1 MNNKI
6 IDPFTKKEIEFID
19 PFAEGQAKSGV
30 AAAFGAG
37 VDKLEELGY
46 RAVKGFTD
54 VGEKAEEQA
63 PGSISETIAKTI
75 GQGGSLSKWAQ
86 EGIDRNLKEQE
97 KYKPT
102 IESYK
107 DIDSLGDLGSY
118 AAELTAGSI
127 PYMAGAATGVGAFG
141 MAGGLSQEAYE
152 KQPEGEKDATRAVA
166 SGAGQML
173 LERLGIK
180 VSMGQLGKDI
190 LKDGVVET
198 AKRMR
203 RGELVEA
210 VRDPSFAKRVFKGAI
225 GEGLTETGQEALA
238 QWGAGKSV
246 DEFQGLDEAF
256 VGGLVVGGT
265 VRTGAEAAQKV
276 MGYQQKSADA
286 VKDGVDQLVEAG
298 ATPEE
303 AIEAVKKQQ
312 YDAAIKQ
319 GFTEVEAS
327 AIVARTM
334 KEKFGIDDPLF
345 SAASE
350 PAFEPETEAVD
361 RVIPGDVKAP
371 MLESDNVDYDSPTAA
386 RNAGFAETD
395 KAAGQFGDM
404 LTSPAQESLRAL
416 DQGNGA
422 PSVDERVKAAA
433 FDKTPTPDDRFS
445 PIKYTHEGELLGP
458 EQQAQAPGVEKGP
471 IDGFTVPEQGK
482 LPTTEQ
488 TKNRQMREQAQAEI
502 DAQAKGIEQKDI
514 IFGEDGRPQQRAQEQ
529 IKQAGKDAENLL
541 PHKDIVFA
549 GDQSG
554 VNVARNG
561 LPFKTKR
568 DALLSKEARAARRA
582 GQKTKAIPF
591 DNGFGW
597 TTKDSSLKSA
607 PNTGPDLSAENQQT
621 DATVTDDGSMP
632 QQSESI
638 EKTNEKPA
646 ANLAQQDDEAQPAQ
660 QEGEALSLNVDA
672 EKVKNEEGKNI
683 AGKLIDDEWQSF
695 IKESGTKNIP
705 RSEMPQIKAENR
717 GAMVNF
723 MKARGIEHMQDEVPA
738 QSLKPTQKEF
748 SPNKVAKAKEYQG
761 GNRSILVSNDGYV
774 LDGHHQWL
782 AAREKGE
789 PVKVIRLNAPI
800 EQLVPLAKEM
810 PSTET
815 QGGTGKLIE
824 QEPATADPQAE
835 LPLILKTT
843 KRKWMQSE
851 AKKQGLKKGSPG
863 FDAAM
868 AKIEEGYEPAIDKA
882 LAESSFE
889 TYQEINS
896 DTPES
901 INRKAYGEL
910 RKEFGF
916 TDAPQAETAAE
927 PKSTEKTNDPEIP
940 DSSNQ
945 PTKKIEPPKSG
956 FSLPEPKNTD
966 GMTIDDIEESISN
979 AKNDL
984 VTTNTENWGNLRGQ
998 GKRAGGMVLGGMRDA
1013 SLQGEKSYVNP
1024 IGKLESINK
1033 FDYDDAI
1040 ATFNDDRNAK
1050 LAYGKARS
1058 AGFDHDTSLRYGL
1071 SKVPDTKMTFAE
1083 LMAVAKQE
1091 PTTEK
1096 TLDKKTSSNGQAAVK
1111 QDQGEQ
1117 KETIN
1122 DFGEKLGG
1130 ARKDAW
1136 SGFSEAI
1143 MEQQK
1148 TAELPLSKSWPEP
1161 NYKDL
1166 AEKGVSAESIALM
1179 AAMRSEIPSKPRA
1192 ARKVGRWAEKVNE
1205 LKSLAADL
1213 MNGDRDVESV
1223 MQRMRNHSS
1232 KLAAVVDA
1240 IPSIAKADIDTL
1252 KNVADYRISS
1262 GSFSVFGGKTYS
1274 PSKVFYFIERN
1285 GRPVYDGASETLSDV
1300 QTLLTKVIKAEQA
1313 DRSNVTSGKKSKI
1326 SVYRDRYTKDIYL
1339 GWKGAGGVLKIKS
1352 FDDLGAAREYLKN
1365 NREEVEQTL
1374 QKMKETP
1381 SMRKPVNAERAGP
1394 ERYAGNVTPEMFS
1407 EAFGFRGVEFGNWV
1421 EQSKRQK
1428 DLNQAYDGLMDLAE
1442 ALDIQPKALS
1452 LNGQLGL
1459 AFGARGKGGKNPAA
1473 AHYEPNSVI
1482 INLTKKAG
1490 SGSLAHEWWHALD
1503 NYFGKQKAKGE
1514 FITDMPYSMP
1524 SDEIR
1529 PEMTSAF
1536 KHVRNAIIQSGLPE
1550 RSKQLDTRRSKAYWS
1565 TPIEMTARAFETYI
1579 IDKLNQQ
1586 GISNDYLANVVVDEA
1601 WKAAESLGFE
1611 SDNTYPY
1618 PNKAEQEKINP
1629 AYQTLFDTIESENTS
1644 EGIRLFSKSKANK
1657 KAQGVKAEQAQEIAN
1672 SFIKGLNGANGI
1684 TVNILKDTAT
1694 AEKLWRMN
1702 LAGSTVK
1709 GAYSDKTKTVYVI
1722 AENIENEAD
1731 LKQTLAHETIAHG
1744 GLDTVIGKEAKQAFI
1759 DRIKKTKGRKAFEK
1773 YWKDANTDYWDMS
1786 DDVKAE
1792 EIFARFVENEPSK
1805 GELKYWWQA
1814 LKRWLKA
1821 QLDKAGIMYREDDE
1835 VTHMR
1840 EMLESIVKGFK
1851 AKHKNYEN
1859 SERELALS
1867 RVPQDVETV
1876 RISGRDL
1883 TGDNLKELSKSA
1895 LEYASRNFVGKS
1907 VRNNSSSADIY
1918 IGKRGVKHT
1927 LQNAKGDLIKTIPF
1941 TPELLSNAKHLGSE
1955 ADKNNPSRVKAV
1967 HYYGVKADINNSV
1980 HDIVLVVKEYSDGKR
1995 YYDHSIER
2003 KEAAQ
2008 AEDSNSSRA
2017 TSSKNLDR
2025 LRSQQQGFD
2034 ENVLTKADIVK
2045 DKPDMRFNK
2054 EADTDAKP
2062 SQSKIADAVKKV
2074 ISRDRFEK
2082 SSVPEW
2088 DALNAQLRE
2097 TDKTAGYK
2105 IKRQLSR
2112 WFMPGGNLP
2121 ETVQQAKRGRDRD
2134 VAVHEFDVSMLV
2146 GKLNSA
2152 MKAAKLNPDRLTDE
2166 QWAKYHQFL
2175 IGEND
2180 GKALNQSER
2189 DALILMR
2196 EHIDGLTK
2204 DYVTSVNNKLQQR
2217 LEEGGAIDPKESA
2230 RLEKML
2236 GNMGKYLNRSYKA
2249 FDDPKWFEKI
2259 PTKVADDARAYLIKQ
2274 YKQDGATAEEAQQKA
2289 QVTMNEMVKTGTA
2302 YDSLGAFIAES
2313 KLGSKDLS
2321 TLIPRK
2327 DISPEIRAL
2336 LGEYADPR
2344 INYAK
2349 SVSKMSAMIAND
2361 KLLSTIRDMGINNFI
2376 FEKDSR
2382 PPNATVQLAGEK
2394 SEVYAPLNGM
2404 WTTPEIKEAFED
2416 AMGGERGEGWLEKAI
2431 QINGF
2436 IKFGKTVLSPTT
2448 AMRNVMSA
2456 YFFTVANGHF
2466 NQKYMKQAVAAFNA
2480 QVKEKVTDGESD
2492 YIKRL
2497 IKLGVL
2503 YDSANAGD
2511 IVKVMTDGKINQ
2523 MLEGKSGAA
2532 FENLRWLTAK
2542 ATGFYRFGDDFWK
2555 IVGFENEKAA
2565 LIRTGMKEGEA
2576 ETLAAERI
2584 QDTYPT
2590 YSRVGK
2596 AGAWLSRFPL
2606 AGTFV
2611 SFPAEIIRTT
2621 GNMMKLAASE
2631 IKSDNP
2637 KIREMGAKRIV
2648 GMSLASGGM
2657 FALSALSAAMF
2668 GVTDDEEEALRD
2680 LAPPWQKNSTFIYAG
2695 RDSDN
2700 NLRYFDMSFL
2710 DPYAYWKRPIEAMMR
2725 DQPVNEA
2732 IASSLSDM
2740 VSPFLGTDITTS
2752 KILEVLIN
2760 KKSSGGQVYKENDTA
2775 IRKSADIAGHLA
2787 LGLAPGFVNNAWR
2800 IGMAAGDVKRSTG
2813 KPYSLS
2819 DEMLALVG
2827 FRSSTFDPK
2836 VGLYYRTFDFNSAIA
2851 EARKELSGVLRDPN
2865 KVSDDEISAAKE
2877 RAKTKQEQ
2885 AFKQMSRLIKAAQT
2899 GGASRRQVV
2908 QILLLAGISKRNVGF
2923 LLRGQVP
2930 PVNLSDRSFESAVKR
2945 AQLIMDNEAAREVRS
2960 RFNRII
2966 KND

>member
-1 MNNKI
+1 MNNERLLALQEADKRGLLKG
-6 IDPFTKKEIEFID
+6 PQKEAYDEAVKRGLIGDSEIKTEAVSE
-19 PFAEGQAKSGV
+19 PESGMS
-30 AAAFGAG
+30 AALGAG
-37 VDKLEELGY
+37 VDKLQEIGY
-46 RAVKGFTD
+46 RAAEGLTD
-54 VGEKAEEQA
+54 VIGEKPEPTKRELNVLKPGPFDSWLADKLRPGAEVDQWAEKGIERNVEEQKA
-63 PGSISETIAKTI
+63 YE
-75 GQGGSLSKWAQ
+75 
-86 EGIDRNLKEQE
+86 
-97 KYKPT
+97 PT
-102 IESYK
+102 VKSYK
-107 DIDSLGDLGSY
+107 DIGGLKDFGNY
-118 AAELTAGSI
+118 AGELVAGSL
-127 PYMAGAATGVGAFG
+127 PYMAAAANPIGAATL
-141 MAGGLSQEAYE
+141 AGGLSQEAYE
-152 KQPEGEKDATRAVA
+152 KQPEDEKNAARAVA
-166 SGAGQML
+166 SGSGQML

-198 AKRMR
+198 AKRMGK
-203 RGELVEA
+203 GELVDA
-210 VRDPSFAKRVFKGAI
+210 VRDPSFVKRLFKGAV

-238 QWGAGKSV
+238 QWGAGKSI
-246 DEFQGLDEAF
+246 DEFEGLDEAF
-256 VGGLVVGGT
+256 VGGLTVGG
-265 VRTGAEAAQKV
+265 VMRTGSETAQKV
-276 MGYQQKSADA
+276 MGYQQKSAEA
-286 VKDGVDQLVEAG
+286 VKNGADQLVEAG

-303 AIEAVKKQQ
+303 AIETVKKQQ
-312 YDAAIKQ
+312 YDSAIKQ

-345 SAASE
+345 TAAAQQNQPGSQ
-350 PAFEPETEAVD
+350 ETEQSQTTPEDAETPVFKND
-361 RVIPGDVKAP
+361 DI
-371 MLESDNVDYDSPTAA
+371 DYDAPTAA
-386 RNAGFAETD
+386 RKAGFDQTA
-395 KAAGQFGDM
+395 KAAGQYGDM
-404 LTSPAQESLRAL
+404 LTSPAQQSLRDLEA
-416 DQGNGA
+416 GNNA
-422 PSVDERVKAAA
+422 PTVDERVKAAA
-433 FDKTPTPDDRFS
+433 FDKSPTPEDRFS
-445 PIKYTHEGELLGP
+445 PIKYQHEGELLGP
-458 EQQAQAPGVEKGP
+458 DAQNAQGIDNAP
-471 IDGFTVPEQGK
+471 IDGQVVPEQGK

-488 TKNRQMREQAQAEI
+488 TQNREMREQAQADLES
-502 DAQAKGIEQKDI
+502 QPKGIDQKDI
-514 IFGEDGRPQQRAQEQ
+514 IFGEDGRPKQRAAEQ
-529 IKQAGKDAENLL
+529 IKQAGKDSQNLL
-541 PHKDIVFA
+541 PQKDIVFA
-549 GDQSG
+549 GNESG
-554 VNVARNG
+554 VNVAKSG
-561 LPFKTKR
+561 EPFKTKR

-582 GQKTKAIPF
+582 GKKTKAVSF

-597 TTKDSSLKSA
+597 TVKSDASTA
-607 PNTGPDLSAENQQT
+607 PNTAPDIST
-621 DATVTDDGSMP
+621 DNAS
-632 QQSESI
+632 
-638 EKTNEKPA
+638 KP
-646 ANLAQQDDEAQPAQ
+646 QPAQ
-660 QEGEALSLNVDA
+660 QELVSNDVDDTGVA
-672 EKVKNEEGKNI
+672 DIEQAPEI
-683 AGKLIDDEWQSF
+683 AGKMLNDEWQSF
-695 IKESGTKNIP
+695 TQESGTKNIP

-717 GAMVNF
+717 GAMVSF
-723 MKARGIEHMQDEVPA
+723 MKARDIVSEKDEVPA
-738 QSLKPTQKEF
+738 SSLKPTQQEF
-748 SPNKVAKAKEYQG
+748 SPAKVKQAKEFEG
-761 GNRSILVSNDGYV
+761 GNRSILVSNDNYV

-815 QGGTGKLIE
+815 QGGTGKLTATGNEEAAALGKLNSDNGKLIERKGIETADNGKLTE
-824 QEPATADPQAE
+824 QESVNSEQSAE
-835 LPLILKTT
+835 LPPILKTT
-843 KRKWMQSE
+843 KRKWLQSE

-863 FDAAM
+863 FDVAM

-889 TYQEINS
+889 TYQEFNS

-901 INRKAYGEL
+901 INRQAYSEL
-910 RKEFGF
+910 RKEFGIDDTF
-916 TDAPQAETAAE
+916 QAEKPAQQIRDSISAPKDEKSAPSTETVGE

-945 PTKKIEPPKSG
+945 KIKKTEPPKSG
-956 FSLPEPKNTD
+956 FSLPESKRPGQLNSD
-966 GMTIDDIEESISN
+966 TIPAENSQATVKQPSN
-979 AKNDL
+979 KK
-984 VTTNTENWGNLRGQ
+984 EQ
-998 GKRAGGMVLGGMRDA
+998 A
-1013 SLQGEKSYVNP
+1013 SLQ
-1024 IGKLESINK
+1024 ESI
-1033 FDYDDAI
+1033 D
-1040 ATFNDDRNAK
+1040 
-1050 LAYGKARS
+1050 
-1058 AGFDHDTSLRYGL
+1058 
-1071 SKVPDTKMTFAE
+1071 
-1083 LMAVAKQE
+1083 
-1091 PTTEK
+1091 
-1096 TLDKKTSSNGQAAVK
+1096 
-1111 QDQGEQ
+1111 
-1117 KETIN
+1117 

-1136 SGFSEAI
+1136 GGFSEAI
-1143 MEQQK
+1143 QDQK
-1148 TAELPLSKSWPEP
+1148 STTELPLSKAWPEP
-1161 NYKDL
+1161 NYKEL
-1166 AEKGVSAESIALM
+1166 VEKGANAESAALI
-1179 AAMRSEIPSKPRA
+1179 AAMRSEIPSKPRV
-1192 ARKVGRWAEKVNE
+1192 ARKVARWAEKVNT
-1205 LKSLAADL
+1205 LKSFAADL
-1213 MNGDRDVESV
+1213 MSGDRNVASV

-1262 GSFSVFGGKTYS
+1262 GSFSIFGGKTYS

-1285 GRPVYDGASETLSDV
+1285 GRPVYDGASETLSNV
-1300 QTLLTKVIKAEQA
+1300 QALLTKVIKAEQA
-1313 DRSNVTSGKKSKI
+1313 DNANATSGKKSKI

-1352 FDDLGAAREYLKN
+1352 FDDLGAARDHLKN

-1374 QKMKETP
+1374 QKIKETP
-1381 SMRKPVNAERAGP
+1381 SMRKPVNAERIGP
-1394 ERYAGNVTPEMFS
+1394 ERYAENVTPDTFGET
-1407 EAFGFRGVEFGNWV
+1407 FGFRGVEFGNWV
-1421 EQSKRQK
+1421 EQAKRQK
-1428 DLNQAYDGLMDLAE
+1428 NLNQAYDGLMDLAE
-1442 ALDIQPKALS
+1442 ALDLPPKALS
-1452 LNGQLGL
+1452 LNGKLGL

-1473 AHYEPNSVI
+1473 AHYEPNSVV

-1490 SGSLAHEWWHALD
+1490 AGSLAHEWWHALD
-1503 NYFGKQKAKGE
+1503 NYFGKQRPNTE
-1514 FITDMPYSMP
+1514 FITESPYTLST
-1524 SDEIR
+1524 DEIR
-1529 PEMTSAF
+1529 PEMANAF
-1536 KHVRNAIIQSGLPE
+1536 KHVRNAIVQSGLPE
-1550 RSKQLDTRRSKAYWS
+1550 RSKQLDTRRSKAYWA
-1565 TPIEMTARAFETYI
+1565 TTIEMTARSFETYI
-1579 IDKLNQQ
+1579 IDKLKQQ
-1586 GISNDYLANVVVDEA
+1586 GITNDYLANVVLDEA
-1601 WKAAESLGFE
+1601 WTAAESLGLE
-1611 SDNTYPY
+1611 SNSTYPY

-1644 EGIRLFSKSKANK
+1644 EGIRLFSKSKPSK
-1657 KAQGVKAEQAQEIAN
+1657 KANGVNAKQAQAIADD
-1672 SFIKGLNGANGI
+1672 FITSLKGANGI
-1684 TVNILKDTAT
+1684 TVNILEDTAT
-1694 AEKLWRMN
+1694 AEKLWRMS
-1702 LAGSTVK
+1702 LDGATVK
-1709 GAYSDKTKTVYVI
+1709 GAYSEMSNTVYII
-1722 AENIENEAD
+1722 AENMDSIDD

-1744 GLDTVIGKEAKQAFI
+1744 GLDTVIGKEAKQEFI

-1773 YWKDANTDYWDMS
+1773 YWKDANKDYWDAS
-1786 DDVKAE
+1786 EDVKAE

-1805 GELKYWWQA
+1805 GEVKYWWNA
-1814 LKRWLKA
+1814 LKRFIRA
-1821 QLDKAGIMYREDDE
+1821 QLDKLGVAYREDDE
-1835 VTHMR
+1835 LTAMR
-1840 EMLESIVKGFK
+1840 DMLQSIVKGFK
-1851 AKHKNYEN
+1851 AQ
-1859 SERELALS
+1859 REP
-1867 RVPQDVETV
+1867 V
-1876 RISGRDL
+1876 
-1883 TGDNLKELSKSA
+1883 
-1895 LEYASRNFVGKS
+1895 
-1907 VRNNSSSADIY
+1907 
-1918 IGKRGVKHT
+1918 
-1927 LQNAKGDLIKTIPF
+1927 
-1941 TPELLSNAKHLGSE
+1941 
-1955 ADKNNPSRVKAV
+1955 
-1967 HYYGVKADINNSV
+1967 
-1980 HDIVLVVKEYSDGKR
+1980 
-1995 YYDHSIER
+1995 
-2003 KEAAQ
+2003 
-2008 AEDSNSSRA
+2008 A
-2017 TSSKNLDR
+2017 TSKN
-2025 LRSQQQGFD
+2025 
-2034 ENVLTKADIVK
+2034 EMAY
-2045 DKPDMRFNK
+2045 
-2054 EADTDAKP
+2054 
-2062 SQSKIADAVKKV
+2062 SQSDKKFSRTANNDTSKAPNKIAESVKKALNG
-2074 ISRDRFEK
+2074 DRFEK

-2097 TDKTAGYK
+2097 TDKTAGDK

-2152 MKAAKLNPDRLTDE
+2152 MKSAKINPDRLTDE
-2166 QWAKYHQFL
+2166 QWSKYHEFL
-2175 IGEND
+2175 TGEND
-2180 GKALNQSER
+2180 GKALNQNER
-2189 DALILMR
+2189 DTLILMR

-2204 DYVTSVNNKLQQR
+2204 DYVASVNNKLHQR
-2217 LEEGGAIDPKESA
+2217 FAEDGDIDPKESA

-2259 PTKVADDARAYLIKQ
+2259 PTKVIDDARAYLMQQ
-2274 YKQDGATAEEAQQKA
+2274 YEKDGATAKEAQQKA

-2302 YDSLGAFIAES
+2302 YDSLGSFIAES

-2336 LGEYADPR
+2336 LGEYADSR

-2382 PPNATVQLAGEK
+2382 PSNATVQLAGEA

-2416 AMGGERGEGWLEKAI
+2416 AMGGERGEGWLDKAI

-2523 MLEGKSGAA
+2523 MLEGRSGAA

-2565 LIRTGMKEGEA
+2565 LVRTGMKESEA
-2576 ETLAAERI
+2576 ESLAAERI
-2584 QDTYPT
+2584 QNTYPT

-2611 SFPAEIIRTT
+2611 SFPAEVIRTT

-2740 VSPFLGTDITTS
+2740 VSPFLGTDISTG
-2752 KILEVLIN
+2752 KILEVISN
-2760 KKSSGGQVYKENDTA
+2760 KKQSGGQVYKENDTA

-2787 LGLAPGFVNNAWR
+2787 LGLAPGAVNNAWR
-2800 IGMAAGDVKRSTG
+2800 IGMAATDVKRSTG

-2819 DEMLALVG
+2819 DEMLALAG

-2865 KVSDDEISAAKE
+2865 KVSDDEISAAKA

-2899 GGASRRQVV
+2899 GGASRRQVM

-2923 LLRGQVP
+2923 LLREQVP

-2945 AQLIMDNEAAREVRS
+2945 AQLIMDNESAREVRS

>member
-1 MNNKI
+1 MANKI
-6 IDPFTKKEIEFID
+6 LDPFTNKEIEFID
-19 PFAEGQAKSGV
+19 PFAKPEAEGGMS
-30 AAAFGAG
+30 AALGAG
-37 VDKLEELGY
+37 VDKLQEIGY

-54 VGEKAEEQA
+54 VGVPEEEQTGA
-63 PGSISETIAKTI
+63 IGRAI
-75 GQGGSLSKWAQ
+75 GQGGALSQWAQ
-86 EGIDRNLKEQE
+86 EGIDRNVKEQE
-97 KYKPT
+97 QYEPT
-102 IESYK
+102 VKSYK
-107 DIDSLGDLGSY
+107 DIESLSDLGSY
-118 AAELTAGSI
+118 TGELVAGSL

-141 MAGGLSQEAYE
+141 MAGGLANEAYE
-152 KQPEGEKDATRAVA
+152 KQPEGEKDEVKAVA

-198 AKRMR
+198 AKRMG

-210 VRDPSFAKRVFKGAI
+210 VRDPTFAKRILKGA
-225 GEGLTETGQEALA
+225 GAEGLTETGQEALA

-246 DEFQGLDEAF
+246 DEFEGLDEAF
-256 VGGLVVGGT
+256 VGGLLVGG
-265 VRTGAEAAQKV
+265 VMRTGSETAQKA
-276 MGYQQKSADA
+276 MGYQQKTAEA
-286 VKDGVDQLVEAG
+286 VKQGADQLVEAG
-298 ATPEE
+298 SSPEE
-303 AIEAVKKQQ
+303 AIEIVKKQQ

-334 KEKFGIDDPLF
+334 KEKFGIDDPVF
-345 SAASE
+345 TAAAE
-350 PAFEPETEAVD
+350 PAAAPEAEPAQTIPEDTETPVFKND
-361 RVIPGDVKAP
+361 DI
-371 MLESDNVDYDSPTAA
+371 DYDAPTAA
-386 RNAGFAETD
+386 RQAGFDQTA
-395 KAAGQFGDM
+395 KAAGQYGDM
-404 LTSPAQESLRAL
+404 LTSPAQQSLRDLEA
-416 DQGNGA
+416 GNNA
-422 PSVDERVKAAA
+422 PTVDERVKAAA
-433 FDKTPTPDDRFS
+433 FNKSPTPDDRFS
-445 PIKYTHEGELLGP
+445 PMKYQHEGELLGP
-458 EQQAQAPGVEKGP
+458 DTQNAQGIDNAPIEGQTLP
-471 IDGFTVPEQGK
+471 AQGK

-488 TKNRQMREQAQAEI
+488 TQNREMRERAQADLE
-502 DAQAKGIEQKDI
+502 AQPQGIEQKDI
-514 IFGEDGRPQQRAQEQ
+514 IFGEDGRPQQRAAEQ
-529 IKQAGKDAENLL
+529 IKQAGKDAQNLL
-541 PHKDIVFA
+541 PQKDIVFA
-549 GDQSG
+549 GNESG
-554 VNVARNG
+554 VNVAKNG
-561 LPFKTKR
+561 EAFKTKR

-582 GQKTKAIPF
+582 GHKTKAVSF
-591 DNGFGW
+591 DSGFGW
-597 TTKDSSLKSA
+597 TIK
-607 PNTGPDLSAENQQT
+607 G
-621 DATVTDDGSMP
+621 DDGTK
-632 QQSESI
+632 QDLEQ
-638 EKTNEKPA
+638 PA
-646 ANLAQQDDEAQPAQ
+646 ADQNPDTVAQNEQEAQTQLDQ

-672 EKVKNEEGKNI
+672 SQIKDEEDKSI
-683 AGKLIDDEWQSF
+683 AGEMLNDEWQSF
-695 IKESGTKNIP
+695 TQESGTKNIP

-723 MKARGIEHMQDEVPA
+723 MKARDIASEKDEVPA
-738 QSLKPTQKEF
+738 QSLRPTQQEF
-748 SPNKVAKAKEYQG
+748 SPAKVKKAMEFEG
-761 GNRSILVSNDGYV
+761 GNRSILVSNDNYV

-815 QGGTGKLIE
+815 QDDAGKLTVTGNEEVSTTGKLNGDNGKQSEQKAVETAETGKLIE
-824 QEPATADPQAE
+824 QEPATTEQTNE
-835 LPLILKTT
+835 LPPILKTT
-843 KRKWMQSE
+843 KRKWLQSQVKE
-851 AKKQGLKKGSPG
+851 QGLKKGSPG
-863 FDAAM
+863 FDVAM

-889 TYQEINS
+889 TYQEFNS

-901 INRKAYGEL
+901 INRQAYSEL
-910 RKEFGF
+910 RKELGLDDQPTEKPQEQSATQTNDTEKPNSSGRTK
-916 TDAPQAETAAE
+916 TDE
-927 PKSTEKTNDPEIP
+927 PKAQEPETNEQQ
-940 DSSNQ
+940 SVANQ
-945 PTKKIEPPKSG
+945 ATLKQ
-956 FSLPEPKNTD
+956 
-966 GMTIDDIEESISN
+966 ESI
-979 AKNDL
+979 D
-984 VTTNTENWGNLRGQ
+984 
-998 GKRAGGMVLGGMRDA
+998 
-1013 SLQGEKSYVNP
+1013 
-1024 IGKLESINK
+1024 
-1033 FDYDDAI
+1033 
-1040 ATFNDDRNAK
+1040 
-1050 LAYGKARS
+1050 
-1058 AGFDHDTSLRYGL
+1058 
-1071 SKVPDTKMTFAE
+1071 
-1083 LMAVAKQE
+1083 
-1091 PTTEK
+1091 
-1096 TLDKKTSSNGQAAVK
+1096 
-1111 QDQGEQ
+1111 
-1117 KETIN
+1117 

-1136 SGFSEAI
+1136 GGFSEAI
-1143 MEQQK
+1143 QDQQS
-1148 TAELPLSKSWPEP
+1148 TTELPLSKAWPEP
-1161 NYKDL
+1161 NYKEIV
-1166 AEKGVSAESIALM
+1166 EKGVSAESVALI
-1179 AAMRSEIPSKPRA
+1179 AAMRSEIPSKPRV
-1192 ARKVGRWAEKVNE
+1192 ARKVARWAEKVNT
-1205 LKSLAADL
+1205 LKSFASDL
-1213 MNGDRDVESV
+1213 MSGERDIASV

-1232 KLAAVVDA
+1232 NLSAIVDA
-1240 IPSIAKADIDTL
+1240 IPSIAKADTETL
-1252 KNVADYRISS
+1252 KIVSGYRINS

-1285 GRPVYDGASETLSDV
+1285 GRPIYDGASESLSDV
-1300 QTLLTKVIKAEQA
+1300 QALLTKAIKADQA
-1313 DRSNVTSGKKSKI
+1313 DGSNATNGKKSKI

-1339 GWKGAGGVLKIKS
+1339 GWKGASGVLKIKS
-1352 FDDLGAAREYLKN
+1352 FNDLTAAREYLKN
-1365 NREEVEQTL
+1365 NRQEVEQTL
-1374 QKMKETP
+1374 QKIKETP
-1381 SMRKPVNAERAGP
+1381 SMRKPVNAERIGP
-1394 ERYAGNVTPEMFS
+1394 ERYAENVTPDTFGET
-1407 EAFGFRGVEFGNWV
+1407 FGFRGVEFGNWV
-1421 EQSKRQK
+1421 EQAKRQK
-1428 DLNQAYDGLMDLAE
+1428 NLNQAYDGLMDLAE
-1442 ALDIQPKALS
+1442 ALDLPPKALS
-1452 LNGQLGL
+1452 LNGKLGL

-1473 AHYEPNSVI
+1473 AHYEPNSVV

-1490 SGSLAHEWWHALD
+1490 AGSLAHEWWHALD
-1503 NYFGKQKAKGE
+1503 NYFGKQRANTD
-1514 FITDMPYSMP
+1514 FITESPYTLST
-1524 SDEIR
+1524 DEIR
-1529 PEMTSAF
+1529 PEMASAF
-1536 KHVRNAIIQSGLPE
+1536 KHVRNAIVQSGLPE
-1550 RSKQLDTRRSKAYWS
+1550 RSKQLDTRRSKAYWA
-1565 TPIEMTARAFETYI
+1565 TTIEMTARSFETYI
-1579 IDKLNQQ
+1579 IDKLKQQ
-1586 GISNDYLANVVVDEA
+1586 GITNDYLANVVLDEA
-1601 WKAAESLGFE
+1601 WTAAESLGLE
-1611 SDNTYPY
+1611 SDGTYPY

-1629 AYQTLFDTIESENTS
+1629 AYQTLFDTMESENTN

-1657 KAQGVKAEQAQEIAN
+1657 KSQGVKVDKAQEIAN
-1672 SFIKGLNGANGI
+1672 NFIKSLSGANGI
-1684 TVNILKDTAT
+1684 TVNILEDTAT
-1694 AEKLWRMN
+1694 AEKLWRMS
-1702 LAGSTVK
+1702 LDGATVK
-1709 GAYSDKTKTVYVI
+1709 GAYSEMSNTVYII
-1722 AENIENEAD
+1722 AENMDSIDD

-1744 GLDTVIGKEAKQAFI
+1744 GLDTVIGKEAKQEFI

-1773 YWKDANTDYWDMS
+1773 YWKDANNDYWDAS
-1786 DDVKAE
+1786 EDVKAE
-1792 EIFARFVENEPSK
+1792 EIFARFVESEPSK
-1805 GELKYWWQA
+1805 GEVKYWWNA
-1814 LKRWLKA
+1814 LKRFIRK
-1821 QLDKAGIMYREDDE
+1821 QLDKLGVAYREDDE
-1835 VTHMR
+1835 LTAMR
-1840 EMLESIVKGFK
+1840 DMLESIVKGFK
-1851 AKHKNYEN
+1851 AQ
-1859 SERELALS
+1859 R
-1867 RVPQDVETV
+1867 ETV
-1876 RISGRDL
+1876 
-1883 TGDNLKELSKSA
+1883 
-1895 LEYASRNFVGKS
+1895 
-1907 VRNNSSSADIY
+1907 
-1918 IGKRGVKHT
+1918 
-1927 LQNAKGDLIKTIPF
+1927 
-1941 TPELLSNAKHLGSE
+1941 
-1955 ADKNNPSRVKAV
+1955 
-1967 HYYGVKADINNSV
+1967 
-1980 HDIVLVVKEYSDGKR
+1980 
-1995 YYDHSIER
+1995 
-2003 KEAAQ
+2003 
-2008 AEDSNSSRA
+2008 A
-2017 TSSKNLDR
+2017 TSKT
-2025 LRSQQQGFD
+2025 
-2034 ENVLTKADIVK
+2034 EMAY
-2045 DKPDMRFNK
+2045 
-2054 EADTDAKP
+2054 
-2062 SQSKIADAVKKV
+2062 SQSDKKFSRTAKSDTSPAPNKIADSVKKALN
-2074 ISRDRFEK
+2074 RDRFEK
-2082 SSVPEW
+2082 SSAPEW
-2088 DALNAQLRE
+2088 EALNAQLRE
-2097 TDKTAGYK
+2097 TDKTAGDK

-2152 MKAAKLNPDRLTDE
+2152 MKAAKINPDRLADN
-2166 QWAKYHQFL
+2166 QWTKYHQFL

-2189 DALILMR
+2189 DTLILMR

-2204 DYVTSVNNKLQQR
+2204 DYVASVNNKLQQR
-2217 LEEGGAIDPKESA
+2217 FAEDGAIDPKESA

-2236 GNMGKYLNRSYKA
+2236 GNIGKYLNRSYKA

-2259 PTKVADDARAYLIKQ
+2259 PTKTIDDARTYLIKQ
-2274 YKQDGATAEEAQQKA
+2274 YKKDGATAEEAQQKA

-2302 YDSLGAFIAES
+2302 YDSLGSFIAES

-2382 PPNATVQLAGEK
+2382 PPNATVQLAGEA

-2416 AMGGERGEGWLEKAI
+2416 AMGGERGEGWLDKAI

-2565 LIRTGMKEGEA
+2565 LVRTGMKEGDAEA
-2576 ETLAAERI
+2576 LAAERI
-2584 QDTYPT
+2584 QNTYPT

-2611 SFPAEIIRTT
+2611 SFPAEVIRTT

-2740 VSPFLGTDITTS
+2740 VSPFLGTDISTG
-2752 KILEVLIN
+2752 KILEVVSN
-2760 KKSSGGQVYKENDTA
+2760 KKQSGGQVYKENDTA

-2787 LGLAPGFVNNAWR
+2787 LGLAPGAVNNAWR
-2800 IGMAAGDVKRSTG
+2800 IGMAATDVKRSTG

-2819 DEMLALVG
+2819 DEMLALAG

-2899 GGASRRQVV
+2899 GGASRRQVM

-2923 LLRGQVP
+2923 LLREQVP

-2945 AQLIMDNEAAREVRS
+2945 AQLIMDNESAREVRS

>member
-1 MNNKI
+1 MNNERLLALQEADKRGLLKG
-6 IDPFTKKEIEFID
+6 PQKEAYDEAVKRGLIGDSEIK
-19 PFAEGQAKSGV
+19 AEAVSEPESGMS
-30 AAAFGAG
+30 AALGAG
-37 VDKLEELGY
+37 VDKLQEIGY
-46 RAVKGFTD
+46 RAAEGLTD
-54 VGEKAEEQA
+54 VIGEKPEPTKRELNVLKPGPFDSWLADKLRPGAEVDQWAEKGIERNVEEQKA
-63 PGSISETIAKTI
+63 YE
-75 GQGGSLSKWAQ
+75 
-86 EGIDRNLKEQE
+86 
-97 KYKPT
+97 PT
-102 IESYK
+102 VKSYK
-107 DIDSLGDLGSY
+107 DIGGLKDFGNY
-118 AAELTAGSI
+118 AGELVAGSL
-127 PYMAGAATGVGAFG
+127 PYMAAAANPIGAATL
-141 MAGGLSQEAYE
+141 AGGLSQEAYE
-152 KQPEGEKDATRAVA
+152 KQPEDEKNAARAVA
-166 SGAGQML
+166 SGSGQML

-198 AKRMR
+198 AKRMGK
-203 RGELVEA
+203 GELVDA
-210 VRDPSFAKRVFKGAI
+210 VRDPSFVKRLFKGAV

-238 QWGAGKSV
+238 QWGAGKSI
-246 DEFQGLDEAF
+246 DEFEGLDEAF
-256 VGGLVVGGT
+256 VGGLTVGG
-265 VRTGAEAAQKV
+265 VMRTGSETAQKA
-276 MGYQQKSADA
+276 MGYQQKSAET
-286 VKDGVDQLVEAG
+286 VKNGADQLVEAG

-303 AIEAVKKQQ
+303 AIETVKKQQ

-334 KEKFGIDDPLF
+334 KEKFGIDDPVF
-345 SAASE
+345 TAAAQQNKPGSQ
-350 PAFEPETEAVD
+350 ETEQAQT
-361 RVIPGDVKAP
+361 IPEDTETPVFKN
-371 MLESDNVDYDSPTAA
+371 DDINYDAPTAA
-386 RNAGFAETD
+386 RQAGFDQTA
-395 KAAGQFGDM
+395 KAAGQYGDM
-404 LTSPAQESLRAL
+404 LTSPAQQSLRDLEA
-416 DQGNGA
+416 GNNS
-422 PSVDERVKAAA
+422 PTVDERVKAAA
-433 FDKTPTPDDRFS
+433 FNKAPTPEDRFS
-445 PIKYTHEGELLGP
+445 PIKYQHEGELLGP
-458 EQQAQAPGVEKGP
+458 DAKNAQGIENAP
-471 IDGFTVPEQGK
+471 IDGQVIPEQGK

-488 TKNRQMREQAQAEI
+488 TKNREMREQAQADLES
-502 DAQAKGIEQKDI
+502 QPKGIAQKDI
-514 IFGEDGRPQQRAQEQ
+514 IFGEDGRPQQRAAEQ
-529 IKQAGKDAENLL
+529 VKQAGKDSQNLL
-541 PHKDIVFA
+541 PQKDIVFA
-549 GDQSG
+549 GNESG
-554 VNVARNG
+554 VNVAKNG
-561 LPFKTKR
+561 EAFKTKR

-582 GQKTKAIPF
+582 GHKTKAVSF

-597 TTKDSSLKSA
+597 TIK
-607 PNTGPDLSAENQQT
+607 G
-621 DATVTDDGSMP
+621 DDGTKQDSE
-632 QQSESI
+632 QAAAEQSPESD
-638 EKTNEKPA
+638 TVAQNE
-646 ANLAQQDDEAQPAQ
+646 QGDQAQPAQ

-672 EKVKNEEGKNI
+672 EQVSSEEGKNI
-683 AGKLIDDEWQSF
+683 AGEMIDDEWQSF
-695 IKESGTKNIP
+695 TKESGTKNIP
-705 RSEMPQIKAENR
+705 RSEMPQVKAESR

-723 MKARGIEHMQDEVPA
+723 MKARDIDSEKDEVPA
-738 QSLKPTQKEF
+738 QSLKPTQQEF
-748 SPNKVAKAKEYQG
+748 SPAKVKKAMEFEG

-789 PVKVIRLNAPI
+789 PVNVIRLNAPI

-815 QGGTGKLIE
+815 QDDAGKLNSGNGKQTEQKTVETAETGKLIE
-824 QEPATADPQAE
+824 QEPATTDQQAE
-835 LPLILKTT
+835 LPPILKTT
-843 KRKWMQSE
+843 KRRWMQSE
-851 AKKQGLKKGSPG
+851 AKKQGLKKGAPG
-863 FDAAM
+863 FDVAM
-868 AKIEEGYEPAIDKA
+868 AKIEEGYELAIDKA

-889 TYQEINS
+889 TYQEFNG

-910 RKEFGF
+910 RKEFGLDDQPAEKPQEQSATQTNDTEKPNSSGRTK
-916 TDAPQAETAAE
+916 TDE
-927 PKSTEKTNDPEIP
+927 PKAQEPETNEQQ
-940 DSSNQ
+940 SVANQ
-945 PTKKIEPPKSG
+945 ATLEQ
-956 FSLPEPKNTD
+956 
-966 GMTIDDIEESISN
+966 ESI
-979 AKNDL
+979 D
-984 VTTNTENWGNLRGQ
+984 
-998 GKRAGGMVLGGMRDA
+998 
-1013 SLQGEKSYVNP
+1013 
-1024 IGKLESINK
+1024 
-1033 FDYDDAI
+1033 
-1040 ATFNDDRNAK
+1040 
-1050 LAYGKARS
+1050 
-1058 AGFDHDTSLRYGL
+1058 
-1071 SKVPDTKMTFAE
+1071 
-1083 LMAVAKQE
+1083 
-1091 PTTEK
+1091 
-1096 TLDKKTSSNGQAAVK
+1096 
-1111 QDQGEQ
+1111 
-1117 KETIN
+1117 

-1136 SGFSEAI
+1136 GGFSEAI
-1143 MEQQK
+1143 QDQQS
-1148 TAELPLSKSWPEP
+1148 TTELPLSKAWPEP
-1161 NYKDL
+1161 NYKEL
-1166 AEKGVSAESIALM
+1166 VEKGVSAESVALI
-1179 AAMRSEIPSKPRA
+1179 AAMRSEIPSKPRV
-1192 ARKVGRWAEKVNE
+1192 ARKVARWAEKVNT
-1205 LKSLAADL
+1205 LKSFASDL
-1213 MNGDRDVESV
+1213 MSGERDVASV

-1232 KLAAVVDA
+1232 NLSAIVDA
-1240 IPSIAKADIDTL
+1240 IPSIAKADTETL
-1252 KNVADYRISS
+1252 KIVSGYRINS

-1285 GRPVYDGASETLSDV
+1285 GRPIYDGASESLSDV
-1300 QTLLTKVIKAEQA
+1300 QALLTKAIKADQA
-1313 DRSNVTSGKKSKI
+1313 DGSNATNGKKSKI

-1352 FDDLGAAREYLKN
+1352 FDDLGAARDHLKN

-1374 QKMKETP
+1374 QKIKETP
-1381 SMRKPVNAERAGP
+1381 SMRKPVNAERIGP
-1394 ERYAGNVTPEMFS
+1394 ERYAENVTPDTFGET
-1407 EAFGFRGVEFGNWV
+1407 FGFRGVEFGNWV
-1421 EQSKRQK
+1421 EQAKRQK
-1428 DLNQAYDGLMDLAE
+1428 NLNQAYDGLMDLAE
-1442 ALDIQPKALS
+1442 ALDLPPKALS
-1452 LNGQLGL
+1452 LNGKLGL

-1473 AHYEPNSVI
+1473 AHYEPNSVV

-1490 SGSLAHEWWHALD
+1490 AGSLAHEWWHALD
-1503 NYFGKQKAKGE
+1503 NYFGKQRPNTE
-1514 FITDMPYSMP
+1514 FITESPYTLST
-1524 SDEIR
+1524 DEIR
-1529 PEMTSAF
+1529 PEMANAF
-1536 KHVRNAIIQSGLPE
+1536 KHVRNAIVQSGLPE
-1550 RSKQLDTRRSKAYWS
+1550 RSKQLDTRRSKAYWA
-1565 TPIEMTARAFETYI
+1565 TTIEMTARSFETYI
-1579 IDKLNQQ
+1579 IDKLKQQ
-1586 GISNDYLANVVVDEA
+1586 GITNDYLANVVLDEA
-1601 WKAAESLGFE
+1601 WTAAESLGLE
-1611 SDNTYPY
+1611 SNSTYPY

-1629 AYQTLFDTIESENTS
+1629 AYQALFDTIESENTS
-1644 EGIRLFSKSKANK
+1644 EGIRLFSKSKPGK
-1657 KAQGVKAEQAQEIAN
+1657 KANGVNAKQAQAIADG
-1672 SFIKGLNGANGI
+1672 FITSLKGANGI
-1684 TVNILKDTAT
+1684 TVNILEDTAT
-1694 AEKLWRMN
+1694 AEKLWRMS
-1702 LAGSTVK
+1702 LDGATVK
-1709 GAYSDKTKTVYVI
+1709 GAYSEISNTVYVI
-1722 AENIENEAD
+1722 AENIDSETD

-1744 GLDTVIGKEAKQAFI
+1744 GLDTVIGIEAKQAFI
-1759 DRIKKTKGRKAFEK
+1759 DRIKKTKGRKAFEQ
-1773 YWKDANTDYWDMS
+1773 YWKDANKDYWDAS
-1786 DDVKAE
+1786 EDVKAE

-1805 GELKYWWQA
+1805 GEVKYWWNA
-1814 LKRWLKA
+1814 LKRFVRK
-1821 QLDKAGIMYREDDE
+1821 QLDKLGVAYREDDE
-1835 VTHMR
+1835 LTAMR

-1851 AKHKNYEN
+1851 AQ
-1859 SERELALS
+1859 REP
-1867 RVPQDVETV
+1867 V
-1876 RISGRDL
+1876 
-1883 TGDNLKELSKSA
+1883 
-1895 LEYASRNFVGKS
+1895 
-1907 VRNNSSSADIY
+1907 
-1918 IGKRGVKHT
+1918 
-1927 LQNAKGDLIKTIPF
+1927 
-1941 TPELLSNAKHLGSE
+1941 
-1955 ADKNNPSRVKAV
+1955 
-1967 HYYGVKADINNSV
+1967 
-1980 HDIVLVVKEYSDGKR
+1980 
-1995 YYDHSIER
+1995 
-2003 KEAAQ
+2003 
-2008 AEDSNSSRA
+2008 A
-2017 TSSKNLDR
+2017 TSKN
-2025 LRSQQQGFD
+2025 
-2034 ENVLTKADIVK
+2034 EMAY
-2045 DKPDMRFNK
+2045 
-2054 EADTDAKP
+2054 
-2062 SQSKIADAVKKV
+2062 SQSDKKFSRTANNDTSPAPNKIAESVKKAFN
-2074 ISRDRFEK
+2074 RDRFEK

-2088 DALNAQLRE
+2088 EALNAQLRE
-2097 TDKTAGYK
+2097 TDKTAGDK

-2152 MKAAKLNPDRLTDE
+2152 MKSAKINPDRLTDA
-2166 QWAKYHQFL
+2166 QWSKYHEFL
-2175 IGEND
+2175 TGEND
-2180 GKALNQSER
+2180 GKALNQNER
-2189 DALILMR
+2189 DTLILMR

-2204 DYVTSVNNKLQQR
+2204 DYVASVNNKLHQR
-2217 LEEGGAIDPKESA
+2217 FAEDGDIDPKESA

-2259 PTKVADDARAYLIKQ
+2259 PTKVIDDARAYLMQQ
-2274 YKQDGATAEEAQQKA
+2274 YEKDGATAKEAQQKA

-2382 PPNATVQLAGEK
+2382 PPNATVQLAGEA

-2416 AMGGERGEGWLEKAI
+2416 AMGGERGEGWLDKAI

-2523 MLEGKSGAA
+2523 MLEGRSGAA

-2565 LIRTGMKEGEA
+2565 LVRTGMKESEA
-2576 ETLAAERI
+2576 EALAAERI
-2584 QDTYPT
+2584 QNTYPT

-2611 SFPAEIIRTT
+2611 SFPAEVIRTT

-2740 VSPFLGTDITTS
+2740 VSPFLGTDISTG
-2752 KILEVLIN
+2752 KILEVISN
-2760 KKSSGGQVYKENDTA
+2760 KKQSGGQVYKENDTA

-2787 LGLAPGFVNNAWR
+2787 LGLAPGAVNNAWR
-2800 IGMAAGDVKRSTG
+2800 IGMAATDVKRSTG

-2819 DEMLALVG
+2819 DEMLALAG

-2865 KVSDDEISAAKE
+2865 KVSDEEIIAAKA

-2899 GGASRRQVV
+2899 GGASRRQVM
-2908 QILLLAGISKRNVGF
+2908 QILLLAGISKRNIGF
-2923 LLRGQVP
+2923 LLREQVP

-2945 AQLIMDNEAAREVRS
+2945 AQLIMDNESAREVRS
-2960 RFNRII
+2960 RFNRIVTP
-2966 KND
+2966 

>member
-1 MNNKI
+1 MNNERLLALQEADKRGLLKG
-6 IDPFTKKEIEFID
+6 PQKEAYDEAVKRGLIGDSEIKTEAVSE
-19 PFAEGQAKSGV
+19 PESGMS
-30 AAAFGAG
+30 AALGAG
-37 VDKLEELGY
+37 VDKLQEIGY
-46 RAVKGFTD
+46 RAAEGLTD
-54 VGEKAEEQA
+54 VIGEKPEPTKRELNVLKPGPFDSWLADKLRPGAEVDQWAEKGIERNVEEQKA
-63 PGSISETIAKTI
+63 YE
-75 GQGGSLSKWAQ
+75 
-86 EGIDRNLKEQE
+86 
-97 KYKPT
+97 PT
-102 IESYK
+102 VKSYK
-107 DIDSLGDLGSY
+107 DIGGLKDFGNY
-118 AAELTAGSI
+118 AGELVAGSL
-127 PYMAGAATGVGAFG
+127 PYMAAAANPIGAATL
-141 MAGGLSQEAYE
+141 AGGLSQEAYE
-152 KQPEGEKDATRAVA
+152 KQPEDEKNAARAVA
-166 SGAGQML
+166 SGSGQML

-198 AKRMR
+198 AKRMGK
-203 RGELVEA
+203 GELVDA
-210 VRDPSFAKRVFKGAI
+210 VRDPSFVKRLFKGAV

-238 QWGAGKSV
+238 QWGAGKSI
-246 DEFQGLDEAF
+246 DEFEGLDEAF
-256 VGGLVVGGT
+256 VGGLTVGG
-265 VRTGAEAAQKV
+265 VMRTGSETAQKV
-276 MGYQQKSADA
+276 MGYQQKSAEA
-286 VKDGVDQLVEAG
+286 VKNGADQLVEAG

-303 AIEAVKKQQ
+303 AIETVKKQQ
-312 YDAAIKQ
+312 YDSAIKQ

-345 SAASE
+345 TAAAQQNQPGSK
-350 PAFEPETEAVD
+350 ETEQSQTTPEDAETPVFKND
-361 RVIPGDVKAP
+361 DI
-371 MLESDNVDYDSPTAA
+371 DYDAPTAA
-386 RNAGFAETD
+386 RQAGFDQTA
-395 KAAGQFGDM
+395 KAAGQYGDM
-404 LTSPAQESLRAL
+404 LTSPAQQSLRDLEA
-416 DQGNGA
+416 GNNA
-422 PSVDERVKAAA
+422 PTVDERVKAAA
-433 FDKTPTPDDRFS
+433 FDKSPTPEDRFS
-445 PIKYTHEGELLGP
+445 PIKYQHEGELLGP
-458 EQQAQAPGVEKGP
+458 DAQNAQGIDNAP
-471 IDGFTVPEQGK
+471 IDGQVVPEQGK

-488 TKNRQMREQAQAEI
+488 TQNREMREQAQADLES
-502 DAQAKGIEQKDI
+502 QPKGIDQKDI
-514 IFGEDGRPQQRAQEQ
+514 IFGEDGRPKQRAAEQ
-529 IKQAGKDAENLL
+529 IKQAGKDSQNLL
-541 PHKDIVFA
+541 PQKDIVFA
-549 GDQSG
+549 GNESG
-554 VNVARNG
+554 VNVAKSG
-561 LPFKTKR
+561 EPFKTKR

-582 GQKTKAIPF
+582 GKKTKAVSF

-597 TTKDSSLKSA
+597 TVKSDASTA
-607 PNTGPDLSAENQQT
+607 PNTAPDIST
-621 DATVTDDGSMP
+621 DNAS
-632 QQSESI
+632 
-638 EKTNEKPA
+638 KP
-646 ANLAQQDDEAQPAQ
+646 QPAQ
-660 QEGEALSLNVDA
+660 QELVSNDVDDTGVA
-672 EKVKNEEGKNI
+672 DIEQAPEI
-683 AGKLIDDEWQSF
+683 AGKMLNDEWQSF
-695 IKESGTKNIP
+695 TQESGTKNIP

-717 GAMVNF
+717 GAMVSF
-723 MKARGIEHMQDEVPA
+723 MKARDIVSEKDEVPA
-738 QSLKPTQKEF
+738 SSLKPTQQEF
-748 SPNKVAKAKEYQG
+748 SPAKVKQAKEFEG
-761 GNRSILVSNDGYV
+761 GNRSILVSNDNYV

-815 QGGTGKLIE
+815 QGGTGKLTATGNEEAAALGKLNSDNGKLIERKGIETADNGKLTE
-824 QEPATADPQAE
+824 QESVNSEQSAE
-835 LPLILKTT
+835 LPPILKTT
-843 KRKWMQSE
+843 KRKWLQSE

-863 FDAAM
+863 FDVAM

-889 TYQEINS
+889 TYQEFNS

-901 INRKAYGEL
+901 INRQAYSEL
-910 RKEFGF
+910 RKEFGIDDTF
-916 TDAPQAETAAE
+916 QAEKPAQQIRDSISAPKDEKSAPSTETVGE

-945 PTKKIEPPKSG
+945 KIKKTEPPKSG
-956 FSLPEPKNTD
+956 FSLPESKRPGQLNSD
-966 GMTIDDIEESISN
+966 TIPAENSQATVKQPSN
-979 AKNDL
+979 KK
-984 VTTNTENWGNLRGQ
+984 EQ
-998 GKRAGGMVLGGMRDA
+998 A
-1013 SLQGEKSYVNP
+1013 SLQ
-1024 IGKLESINK
+1024 ESI
-1033 FDYDDAI
+1033 D
-1040 ATFNDDRNAK
+1040 
-1050 LAYGKARS
+1050 
-1058 AGFDHDTSLRYGL
+1058 
-1071 SKVPDTKMTFAE
+1071 
-1083 LMAVAKQE
+1083 
-1091 PTTEK
+1091 
-1096 TLDKKTSSNGQAAVK
+1096 
-1111 QDQGEQ
+1111 
-1117 KETIN
+1117 

-1136 SGFSEAI
+1136 GGFSEAI
-1143 MEQQK
+1143 QDQK
-1148 TAELPLSKSWPEP
+1148 STTELPLSKAWPEP
-1161 NYKDL
+1161 NYKEL
-1166 AEKGVSAESIALM
+1166 VEKGANAESAALI
-1179 AAMRSEIPSKPRA
+1179 AAMRSEIPSKPRV
-1192 ARKVGRWAEKVNE
+1192 ARKVARWAEKVNT
-1205 LKSLAADL
+1205 LKSFAADL
-1213 MNGDRDVESV
+1213 MSGDRNVASV

-1262 GSFSVFGGKTYS
+1262 GSFSIFGGKTYS

-1285 GRPVYDGASETLSDV
+1285 GRPVYDGASETLSNV
-1300 QTLLTKVIKAEQA
+1300 QALLTKVIKAEQA
-1313 DRSNVTSGKKSKI
+1313 DNANATSGKKSKI

-1352 FDDLGAAREYLKN
+1352 FDDLGAARDHLKN

-1374 QKMKETP
+1374 QKIKETP
-1381 SMRKPVNAERAGP
+1381 SMRKPVNAERIGP
-1394 ERYAGNVTPEMFS
+1394 ERYAENVTPDTFGET
-1407 EAFGFRGVEFGNWV
+1407 FGFRGVEFGNWV
-1421 EQSKRQK
+1421 EQAKRQK
-1428 DLNQAYDGLMDLAE
+1428 NLNQAYDGLMDLAE
-1442 ALDIQPKALS
+1442 ALDLPPKALS
-1452 LNGQLGL
+1452 LNGKLGL

-1473 AHYEPNSVI
+1473 AHYEPNSVV

-1490 SGSLAHEWWHALD
+1490 AGSLAHEWWHALD
-1503 NYFGKQKAKGE
+1503 NYFGKQRPNTE
-1514 FITDMPYSMP
+1514 FITESPYTLST
-1524 SDEIR
+1524 DEIR
-1529 PEMTSAF
+1529 PEMANAF
-1536 KHVRNAIIQSGLPE
+1536 KHVRNAIVQSGLPE
-1550 RSKQLDTRRSKAYWS
+1550 RSKQLDTRRSKAYWA
-1565 TPIEMTARAFETYI
+1565 TTIEMTARSFETYI

-1586 GISNDYLANVVVDEA
+1586 GITNDYLANVVSDEA
-1601 WKAAESLGFE
+1601 WTAAESLGFE

-1618 PNKAEQEKINP
+1618 PNKEEQEKINP
-1629 AYQTLFDTIESENTS
+1629 AYQTLFDTVESENTS
-1644 EGIRLFSKSKANK
+1644 EGIRLFSKSKKPASSK
-1657 KAQGVKAEQAQEIAN
+1657 SISTEQAQRIADQ
-1672 SFIKGLNGANGI
+1672 FVKDLKGANGI
-1684 TVNILKDTAT
+1684 TVSILDDTAT
-1694 AEKLWRMN
+1694 AEKLWRMS
-1702 LAGSTVK
+1702 LEGATVK
-1709 GAYSDKTKTVYVI
+1709 GAYSEMSNTVYII
-1722 AENIENEAD
+1722 AENMDSIED

-1744 GLDTVIGKEAKQAFI
+1744 GLDTVIGKEAKQEFI

-1773 YWKDANTDYWDMS
+1773 YWKDANNDYWDAS
-1786 DDVKAE
+1786 EDVKAE
-1792 EIFARFVENEPSK
+1792 EIFARFVENEPTK

-1814 LKRWLKA
+1814 LKRFIRA
-1821 QLDKAGIMYREDDE
+1821 QLDKVGLAYSEDTE
-1835 VTHMR
+1835 LTAMR

-1851 AKHKNYEN
+1851 AQ
-1859 SERELALS
+1859 RESMA
-1867 RVPQDVETV
+1867 
-1876 RISGRDL
+1876 
-1883 TGDNLKELSKSA
+1883 
-1895 LEYASRNFVGKS
+1895 
-1907 VRNNSSSADIY
+1907 
-1918 IGKRGVKHT
+1918 
-1927 LQNAKGDLIKTIPF
+1927 
-1941 TPELLSNAKHLGSE
+1941 GSE
-1955 ADKNNPSRVKAV
+1955 AEIA
-1967 HYYGVKADINNSV
+1967 Y
-1980 HDIVLVVKEYSDGKR
+1980 
-1995 YYDHSIER
+1995 
-2003 KEAAQ
+2003 
-2008 AEDSNSSRA
+2008 
-2017 TSSKNLDR
+2017 
-2025 LRSQQQGFD
+2025 
-2034 ENVLTKADIVK
+2034 
-2045 DKPDMRFNK
+2045 
-2054 EADTDAKP
+2054 
-2062 SQSKIADAVKKV
+2062 SQSDKKFSRTANNDTSPAPNKIAESVKKAFN
-2074 ISRDRFEK
+2074 RDRFEK

-2088 DALNAQLRE
+2088 EALNAQLRE
-2097 TDKTAGYK
+2097 TDKTAGDK

-2152 MKAAKLNPDRLTDE
+2152 MKSAKINPDRLTDE
-2166 QWAKYHQFL
+2166 QWSKYHEFL
-2175 IGEND
+2175 TGEND
-2180 GKALNQSER
+2180 GKALNQNER
-2189 DALILMR
+2189 DTLILMR

-2204 DYVTSVNNKLQQR
+2204 DYVASVNNKLHQR
-2217 LEEGGAIDPKESA
+2217 FAEDGDIDPKESA

-2259 PTKVADDARAYLIKQ
+2259 PTKVIDDARAYLMQQ
-2274 YKQDGATAEEAQQKA
+2274 YEKDGATAKEAQQKA

-2302 YDSLGAFIAES
+2302 YDSLGSFIAES

-2327 DISPEIRAL
+2327 DIAPEIRAL

-2382 PPNATVQLAGEK
+2382 PPNATVQLAGEA

-2416 AMGGERGEGWLEKAI
+2416 AMGGERGEGWLDKAI

-2523 MLEGKSGAA
+2523 MLEGRSGAA

-2565 LIRTGMKEGEA
+2565 LVRTGMKESEA
-2576 ETLAAERI
+2576 ESLAAERI
-2584 QDTYPT
+2584 QNTYPT

-2611 SFPAEIIRTT
+2611 SFPAEVIRTT

-2740 VSPFLGTDITTS
+2740 VSPFLGTDISTG
-2752 KILEVLIN
+2752 KILEVISN
-2760 KKSSGGQVYKENDTA
+2760 KKQSGGQVYKENDTA

-2787 LGLAPGFVNNAWR
+2787 LGLAPGAVNNAWR

-2819 DEMLALVG
+2819 DEMLALAG

-2865 KVSDDEISAAKE
+2865 KVSDDEISAAKA

-2899 GGASRRQVV
+2899 GGANRRQVV

-2923 LLRGQVP
+2923 LLREQVP

-2945 AQLIMDNEAAREVRS
+2945 AQLIMDNESAREVRS
-2960 RFNRII
+2960 RFNRIVTP
-2966 KND
+2966 

>member
-1 MNNKI
+1 MANKI
-6 IDPFTKKEIEFID
+6 LDPFTNKEIEFID
-19 PFAEGQAKSGV
+19 PFAKPEAEGGMS
-30 AAAFGAG
+30 AALGAG
-37 VDKLEELGY
+37 VDKLQEIGY

-54 VGEKAEEQA
+54 VGVPEEEQTGA
-63 PGSISETIAKTI
+63 IGRAI
-75 GQGGSLSKWAQ
+75 GQGGALSQWAQ
-86 EGIDRNLKEQE
+86 EGIDRNVKEQE
-97 KYKPT
+97 QYEPT
-102 IESYK
+102 VKSYK
-107 DIDSLGDLGSY
+107 DIESLSDLGSY
-118 AAELTAGSI
+118 TGELVAGSL

-141 MAGGLSQEAYE
+141 MAGGLANEAYE
-152 KQPEGEKDATRAVA
+152 KQPEGEKDEVKAVA

-198 AKRMR
+198 AKRMG

-210 VRDPSFAKRVFKGAI
+210 VRDPTFAKRILKGA
-225 GEGLTETGQEALA
+225 GAEGLTETGQEALA

-246 DEFQGLDEAF
+246 DEFEGLDEAF
-256 VGGLVVGGT
+256 VGGLLVGG
-265 VRTGAEAAQKV
+265 VMRTGSETAQKV
-276 MGYQQKSADA
+276 MGYQQKTAEA
-286 VKDGVDQLVEAG
+286 VKQGADQLVEAG
-298 ATPEE
+298 SSPEE
-303 AIEAVKKQQ
+303 AIETVKKQQ

-334 KEKFGIDDPLF
+334 KEKFGIDDPVF
-345 SAASE
+345 AAAAEPEIAPEAE
-350 PAFEPETEAVD
+350 PAQTIPEDIETPAFKND
-361 RVIPGDVKAP
+361 DI
-371 MLESDNVDYDSPTAA
+371 DYDVPTAA
-386 RNAGFAETD
+386 RQAGFDQTT
-395 KAAGQFGDM
+395 KAAGQYGDM
-404 LTSPAQESLRAL
+404 LTSPQQQSLKDL
-416 DQGNGA
+416 DAGNNA
-422 PSVDERVKAAA
+422 PTVDERVKAAA
-433 FDKTPTPDDRFS
+433 FDKSPTPEDRFS
-445 PIKYTHEGELLGP
+445 PIKYQHEGELLSP
-458 EQQAQAPGVEKGP
+458 EAQNAQSIDNAP
-471 IDGFTVPEQGK
+471 IDGQVVPEQGK

-488 TKNRQMREQAQAEI
+488 TKNREMREQAQADLES
-502 DAQAKGIEQKDI
+502 QPKGIEQKDI
-514 IFGEDGRPQQRAQEQ
+514 IFGEDGRPQQRAAEQ
-529 IKQAGKDAENLL
+529 VKQAGKDSQNLL
-541 PHKDIVFA
+541 PQKDIIFA
-549 GDQSG
+549 GNESG
-554 VNVARNG
+554 VNVAKNG
-561 LPFKTKR
+561 EAFKTKR

-582 GQKTKAIPF
+582 GHKTKAVSF

-597 TTKDSSLKSA
+597 TIK
-607 PNTGPDLSAENQQT
+607 G
-621 DATVTDDGSMP
+621 DDGTK
-632 QQSESI
+632 QDLEQ
-638 EKTNEKPA
+638 PA
-646 ANLAQQDDEAQPAQ
+646 ADQNLDTVAQNEQEAQTQLDQ

-672 EKVKNEEGKNI
+672 SQIKDEEDKSI
-683 AGKLIDDEWQSF
+683 AGEMLDDEWQSF
-695 IKESGTKNIP
+695 TKESGTKNIP

-723 MKARGIEHMQDEVPA
+723 MKARDIVSEKDEVPA
-738 QSLKPTQKEF
+738 SSLKPTQQEF
-748 SPNKVAKAKEYQG
+748 SPAKVKQAKEFEG

-782 AAREKGE
+782 AAREKDE
-789 PVKVIRLNAPI
+789 TVKVTRLNAPI

-815 QGGTGKLIE
+815 QGNAGKLNATGNEELATTGKLNSNNGKQYEQKGVETAETGKLTE
-824 QEPATADPQAE
+824 QEPATTDQQAE
-835 LPLILKTT
+835 LPPILKTT
-843 KRKWMQSE
+843 KRKWLQSE

-863 FDAAM
+863 IDVAM
-868 AKIEEGYEPAIDKA
+868 AKIEEGYELAIDKA

-889 TYQEINS
+889 TYQEFNS

-910 RKEFGF
+910 RKEFGLDDQPTEKPQEQSATQTNDTEKPNSSGGTK
-916 TDAPQAETAAE
+916 TDE
-927 PKSTEKTNDPEIP
+927 PKAQEPETNEQQ
-940 DSSNQ
+940 SVANQ
-945 PTKKIEPPKSG
+945 ATLKQ
-956 FSLPEPKNTD
+956 
-966 GMTIDDIEESISN
+966 ESI
-979 AKNDL
+979 D
-984 VTTNTENWGNLRGQ
+984 
-998 GKRAGGMVLGGMRDA
+998 
-1013 SLQGEKSYVNP
+1013 
-1024 IGKLESINK
+1024 
-1033 FDYDDAI
+1033 
-1040 ATFNDDRNAK
+1040 
-1050 LAYGKARS
+1050 
-1058 AGFDHDTSLRYGL
+1058 
-1071 SKVPDTKMTFAE
+1071 
-1083 LMAVAKQE
+1083 
-1091 PTTEK
+1091 
-1096 TLDKKTSSNGQAAVK
+1096 
-1111 QDQGEQ
+1111 
-1117 KETIN
+1117 

-1136 SGFSEAI
+1136 GGFSEAI
-1143 MEQQK
+1143 QDQQS
-1148 TAELPLSKSWPEP
+1148 TTELPLSKAWPEP
-1161 NYKDL
+1161 NYKEL
-1166 AEKGVSAESIALM
+1166 VEKGVSAESVALI
-1179 AAMRSEIPSKPRA
+1179 AAMRSEIPSKPRV
-1192 ARKVGRWAEKVNE
+1192 ARKVARWAEKVNT
-1205 LKSLAADL
+1205 LKSFASDL
-1213 MNGDRDVESV
+1213 MSGERDVASV

-1232 KLAAVVDA
+1232 NLSAIVDA
-1240 IPSIAKADIDTL
+1240 IPSIAKADTETL
-1252 KNVADYRISS
+1252 KIVSGYRINS

-1285 GRPVYDGASETLSDV
+1285 GRPIYDGASESLSDV
-1300 QTLLTKVIKAEQA
+1300 QALLTKAIKADQA
-1313 DRSNVTSGKKSKI
+1313 DGSNATNGKKSKI

-1339 GWKGAGGVLKIKS
+1339 GWKGASGVLKIKS
-1352 FDDLGAAREYLKN
+1352 FNDLTAAREYLKN
-1365 NREEVEQTL
+1365 NRQEVEQTL
-1374 QKMKETP
+1374 QKIKETP
-1381 SMRKPVNAERAGP
+1381 SMRKPVNAERIGP
-1394 ERYAGNVTPEMFS
+1394 ERYAENVTPDTFGET
-1407 EAFGFRGVEFGNWV
+1407 FGFRGVEFGNWV
-1421 EQSKRQK
+1421 EQAKRQK
-1428 DLNQAYDGLMDLAE
+1428 NLNQAYDGLMDLAE
-1442 ALDIQPKALS
+1442 ALDLPPKALS
-1452 LNGQLGL
+1452 LNGKLGL

-1473 AHYEPNSVI
+1473 AHYEPNSVV

-1490 SGSLAHEWWHALD
+1490 AGSLAHEWWHALD
-1503 NYFGKQKAKGE
+1503 NYFGKQRANTD
-1514 FITDMPYSMP
+1514 FITESPYTLST
-1524 SDEIR
+1524 DEIR
-1529 PEMTSAF
+1529 PEMANAF
-1536 KHVRNAIIQSGLPE
+1536 KHVRNAIVQSGLPD
-1550 RSKQLDTRRSKAYWS
+1550 RSKQLDTRRSKAYWA
-1565 TPIEMTARAFETYI
+1565 TTIEMTARSFETYI
-1579 IDKLNQQ
+1579 IDKLKQQ
-1586 GISNDYLANVVVDEA
+1586 GITNDYLANVVLDEA
-1601 WKAAESLGFE
+1601 WTAAESLGLE
-1611 SDNTYPY
+1611 SDGTYPY

-1629 AYQTLFDTIESENTS
+1629 AYQTLFDTMESENTN

-1657 KAQGVKAEQAQEIAN
+1657 KSQGVKADKAQEIAN
-1672 SFIKGLNGANGI
+1672 NFIKSLSGANGI
-1684 TVNILKDTAT
+1684 TVNILEDTAT
-1694 AEKLWRMN
+1694 AEKLWRMS
-1702 LAGSTVK
+1702 LDGATVK
-1709 GAYSDKTKTVYVI
+1709 GAYSEMSNTVYII
-1722 AENIENEAD
+1722 AENMDSIDD

-1744 GLDTVIGKEAKQAFI
+1744 GLDTVIGKEAKQEFI

-1773 YWKDANTDYWDMS
+1773 YWKDANNDYWDAS
-1786 DDVKAE
+1786 EDVKAE
-1792 EIFARFVENEPSK
+1792 EIFARFVESEPSK
-1805 GELKYWWQA
+1805 GEVKYWWNA
-1814 LKRWLKA
+1814 LKRFIRN
-1821 QLDKAGIMYREDDE
+1821 QLDKLGVVYREDDE
-1835 VTHMR
+1835 LTAMR
-1840 EMLESIVKGFK
+1840 DMLESIVKGFK
-1851 AKHKNYEN
+1851 AQ
-1859 SERELALS
+1859 R
-1867 RVPQDVETV
+1867 ETV
-1876 RISGRDL
+1876 
-1883 TGDNLKELSKSA
+1883 
-1895 LEYASRNFVGKS
+1895 
-1907 VRNNSSSADIY
+1907 
-1918 IGKRGVKHT
+1918 
-1927 LQNAKGDLIKTIPF
+1927 
-1941 TPELLSNAKHLGSE
+1941 
-1955 ADKNNPSRVKAV
+1955 
-1967 HYYGVKADINNSV
+1967 
-1980 HDIVLVVKEYSDGKR
+1980 
-1995 YYDHSIER
+1995 
-2003 KEAAQ
+2003 
-2008 AEDSNSSRA
+2008 A
-2017 TSSKNLDR
+2017 TSKT
-2025 LRSQQQGFD
+2025 
-2034 ENVLTKADIVK
+2034 EMAY
-2045 DKPDMRFNK
+2045 
-2054 EADTDAKP
+2054 
-2062 SQSKIADAVKKV
+2062 SQSDKKFSRTAKSDTSPAPNKIADSVKKALN
-2074 ISRDRFEK
+2074 RDRFEK

-2088 DALNAQLRE
+2088 EALNAQLRE
-2097 TDKTAGYK
+2097 TDKTAGDK

-2152 MKAAKLNPDRLTDE
+2152 MKAAKINPDRLADD
-2166 QWAKYHQFL
+2166 QWTKYHQFL

-2189 DALILMR
+2189 DTLILMR

-2204 DYVTSVNNKLQQR
+2204 DYVASVNNKLQQR
-2217 LEEGGAIDPKESA
+2217 FAEDGAIDPKESA

-2236 GNMGKYLNRSYKA
+2236 GNIGKYLNRSYKA

-2259 PTKVADDARAYLIKQ
+2259 PTKTIDDARTYLIKQ
-2274 YKQDGATAEEAQQKA
+2274 YKKDGATAEEAQQKA

-2302 YDSLGAFIAES
+2302 YDSLGSFIAES

-2382 PPNATVQLAGEK
+2382 PPNATVQLAGEA

-2416 AMGGERGEGWLEKAI
+2416 AMGGERGEGWLDKAI

-2532 FENLRWLTAK
+2532 FENLRWLAAK

-2565 LIRTGMKEGEA
+2565 LVRTGMKEGDAEA
-2576 ETLAAERI
+2576 LAAERI
-2584 QDTYPT
+2584 QNTYPT

-2611 SFPAEIIRTT
+2611 SFPAEVIRTT

-2740 VSPFLGTDITTS
+2740 VSPFLGTDISTG
-2752 KILEVLIN
+2752 KILEVVSN
-2760 KKSSGGQVYKENDTA
+2760 KKQSGGQVYKENDTA

-2787 LGLAPGFVNNAWR
+2787 LGLAPGAVNNAWR
-2800 IGMAAGDVKRSTG
+2800 IGMAATDVKRSTG

-2819 DEMLALVG
+2819 DEMLALAG

-2899 GGASRRQVV
+2899 GGASRRQVM

-2923 LLRGQVP
+2923 LLREQVP

-2945 AQLIMDNEAAREVRS
+2945 AQLIMDNESAREVRS